1 MVAKTQLV
9 TAEELLDMP
18 DDGFKYELVQGELR
32 KMAPAGSEHSI
43 SGIQIGASLFNHVK
57 ANNLGRVFG
66 ADAGFLLARDPDTV
80 RAPDAAF
87 VRRERVEE
95 VGIPSGYW
103 PGPPDLAIEIISP
116 NDRYTE
122 VYEKVDEWLEAGA
135 GMVVVVNPRNR
146 TATVRIPG
154 ENPVILHEGDTLDGG
169 EVVPGW
175 RMPVSDIFAT

>member
-18 DDGFKYELVQGELR
+18 DDGFKYELVRGELR
-32 KMAPAGSEHSI
+32 KMAPAGSEHSV
-43 SGIQIGASLFNHVK
+43 SGVEIATSMNIHVK

-66 ADAGFLLARDPDTV
+66 ADAGFLISRDPDTV

-87 VRRERVEE
+87 VRRERVEA

-135 GMVVVVNPRNR
+135 KMVVVVNPRNR
-146 TATVRIPG
+146 TATVRVAG
-154 ENPVILHEGDTLDGG
+154 MNPVILQEGDTLDGG
-169 EVVPGW
+169 DVVPGW
-175 RMPVSDIFAT
+175 RMPVSEIFA

>member
-18 DDGFKYELVQGELR
+18 DDGYRYELVRGVLR

-43 SGIQIGASLFNHVK
+43 SGIEIGTSLNIHVK

-87 VRRERVEE
+87 VRRERVEA

-146 TATVRIPG
+146 TATVRVAG
-154 ENPVILHEGDTLDGG
+154 MNPVILKEGDSLDGG

-175 RMPVSDIFAT
+175 RMAVSDIFA

>member
-1 MVAKTQLV
+1 MVAKTQPV

-18 DDGFKYELVQGELR
+18 DDGFKYELVRGELR
-32 KMAPAGSEHSI
+32 KMAPASYEH
-43 SGIQIGASLFNHVK
+43 GRLAGNVFASLHIHVRT
-57 ANNLGRVFG
+57 NGLGTVT
-66 ADAGFLLARDPDTV
+66 AAETGFLLATNPDHV

-87 VRRERVEE
+87 VSRERDAAARPV
-95 VGIPSGYW
+95 SGFF

-146 TATVRIPG
+146 TATVRMPG
-154 ENPVILHEGDTLDGG
+154 INPVILHEGDILDGG
-169 EVVPGW
+169 DVVPGW
-175 RMPVSDIFAT
+175 LMPVADIFA

>member
-1 MVAKTQLV
+1 MVAKTQPV
-9 TAEELLDMP
+9 TAEELLNMP
-18 DDGFKYELVQGELR
+18 DDGFRYELVRGELR

-43 SGIQIGASLFNHVK
+43 SGIQIGASLFNHVN

-66 ADAGFLLARDPDTV
+66 ADAGFLLASNPDTV

-103 PGPPDLAIEIISP
+103 PGPPDLAIEIILP

-135 GMVVVVNPRNR
+135 GMVIVVNPRNR
-146 TATVRIPG
+146 TATVRVAG
-154 ENPVILHEGDTLDGG
+154 ANPVILNEEDTLDGG

-175 RMPVSDIFAT
+175 RMPVADIFA

>member
-1 MVAKTQLV
+1 MVAKAQLV

-18 DDGFKYELVQGELR
+18 DDGFKYELVRGELR
-32 KMAPAGSEHSI
+32 KMAPAGFTHGTV
-43 SGIQIGASLFNHVK
+43 SGNILASLHPFVRSK
-57 ANNLGRVFG
+57 GLGKVT
-66 ADAGFLLARDPDTV
+66 AAETGFLLARDPDHV
-80 RAPDAAF
+80 RAPDVAF

-95 VGIPSGYW
+95 VGTVDGYW
-103 PGPPDLAIEIISP
+103 PGPPDLAVEVISP

-146 TATVRIPG
+146 TASVRIAG
-154 ENPVILHEGDTLDGG
+154 MNPVILKEGDTLEGG

-175 RMPVSDIFAT
+175 RMPVADIFA